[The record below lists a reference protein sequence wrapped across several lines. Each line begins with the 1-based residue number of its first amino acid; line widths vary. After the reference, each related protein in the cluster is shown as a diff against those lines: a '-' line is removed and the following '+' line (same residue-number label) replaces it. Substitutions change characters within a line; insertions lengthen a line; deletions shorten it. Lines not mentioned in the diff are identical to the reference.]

1 MLEPLLASRLQKTC
15 WGRAMFDPSS
25 DPRVFGLP
33 AGVDFPEVLVQGL
46 LAKCEMHPPE
56 YLATVEIYVNTQR
69 MLRRVRDI
77 FDAGPAM
84 LLPRI
89 RLITD
94 LGKSSALTDLPP
106 AVPKLQRRL
115 ELSQLVV
122 ELLRLQPDLAPRAAL
137 FDLTDSLANLMDE
150 MQSEGV
156 TPEAIQV
163 LDVSDQSGHW
173 NRALE
178 FVRLIQ
184 QYFGEA
190 AKKHPDAEARQ
201 HMVVQSLSRDWT
213 VNPPS
218 HPIIIAGS
226 TGSRGATHLLMTAVA
241 KLPQGAV
248 VLPGYDFGLPD
259 YVWSAM
265 DNALTAADHPQF
277 RFRALQNALGIA
289 PTDVR
294 EWDDTAPPSDAR
306 NRLVSLALRPAP
318 VTDQWMSEGK
328 DLKNLE
334 QATQDMALVEAPS
347 SRIEALAIALKLRE
361 CAETGKTAAL
371 ITPDR
376 VLTRQVVAALDRW
389 EIEPDDSAGL
399 PLPMSA
405 PGRFLLQTAA
415 LFGQVLTSENLLALL
430 KHPLTHS
437 GVAGRGDHLRWTRDL
452 ELHTRRNGPPFPTKD
467 SLSAWAA
474 THKDDGRWAWAAWL
488 GALLDGLED
497 VGECELSDHLD
508 QHLVLAHA
516 LAAGPEDD
524 GTGELWEKPAG
535 RKASEQVQSLQ
546 ENAAFGGALSVA
558 DYNNL
563 FRNILSQAEVHDP
576 TRPHPNI
583 MIWGTLEARVQGAD
597 LVILGGLNDGIWP
610 SSPNPDP
617 WMNRPMR
624 QKVGLLLPERQIGLS
639 AHDFQQAIG
648 AKEVWL
654 TRSVRDSEAQT
665 IPSRWLN
672 RLANLLGGLQETGG
686 AEAYE
691 AMCSRGSELLN
702 MVDALEA
709 ISDPVAPA
717 PRPAPAPPP
726 EAQPKSL
733 SVTGITKLIRDP
745 YAVYAGKVLRLY
757 PLDPIRQHP
766 DAPLNG
772 TIVHRI
778 LERFIEERGEETLGA
793 ARGRLMQIADNVLEA
808 DAPWPAARRVWRA
821 KVERFADWF
830 LQGEADRAKVGT
842 MFALEQMGG
851 AKVGALDMHLTAR
864 ADRLDRSDDGMTY
877 VYDYKTGAP
886 PSKDTQTYF
895 DKQLLLTAALI
906 EHAGFKGL
914 ADTRVAGAYFIG
926 LGSNPSVVA
935 APLDE
940 TDSDAVWGEL
950 ETLVAAYTV
959 GGKGYTS
966 RRAME
971 KMQYSFDYDHL
982 ARFGEWDE
990 SSEPEKEVL
999 T

>member
-1 MLEPLLASRLQKTC
+1 MFEPCST
-15 WGRAMFDPSS
+15 
-25 DPRVFGLP
+25 PRVFGLA
-33 AGVDFPEVLVQGL
+33 AGVDFPDALVQGL
-46 LAKCEMHPPE
+46 LERCKTRAPD
-56 YLATVEIYVNTQR
+56 YLATVEIYVSTQR
-69 MLRRVRDI
+69 MQRRIRDI

-84 LLPRI
+84 LLPSI

-94 LGKSSALTDLPP
+94 LGKSSAVADIPP

-156 TPEAIQV
+156 TPDAIQA

-190 AKKHPDAEARQ
+190 AEQNPDAEARQ
-201 HMVVQSLSRDWT
+201 HMVVQRLSHDWAI
-213 VNPPS
+213 NPPS

-259 YVWSAM
+259 HVWSAM
-265 DNALTAADHPQF
+265 DNAMTAADHPQF
-277 RFRALQNALGIA
+277 RFRALQNTLEISA
-289 PTDVR
+289 TDIQKWAQC
-294 EWDDTAPPSDAR
+294 EPPSDAR

-318 VTDQWMSEGK
+318 VTDQWMSEGRLLK
-328 DLKNLE
+328 DLD
-334 QATQDMALVEAPS
+334 QATQNLALVEAPS

-371 ITPDR
+371 ISPDR
-376 VLTRQVVAALDRW
+376 MLTRQVVAALDRW
-389 EIEPDDSAGL
+389 DIEPDDSAGL

-437 GVAGRGDHLRWTRDL
+437 GDAGRGDHLRWTRDL

-474 THKDDGRWAWAAWL
+474 AHNDDGRWAWAAWL
-488 GALLDGLED
+488 GDLLDGLEEHAALD
-497 VGECELSDHLD
+497 LSDHLEH
-508 QHLVLAHA
+508 HLSLAHA
-516 LAAGPEDD
+516 LAAGPDD
-524 GTGELWEKPAG
+524 GGSGALWEKPAG
-535 RKASEQVQSLQ
+535 FKALEQVQSLQ
-546 ENAAFGGALSVA
+546 ENAAFGGLLSVA

-563 FRNILSQAEVHDP
+563 FRNVLGQAEVHDP

-654 TRSVRDSEAQT
+654 TRAVRDSEAQT
-665 IPSRWLN
+665 VPSRWLN
-672 RLANLLGGLQETGG
+672 RLTNLLGGLKETGG

-691 AMCSRGSELLN
+691 AMCNRGHDLLN
-702 MVDALEA
+702 MVDSLEE

-717 PRPAPAPPP
+717 TRPAPAPPV

-745 YAVYAGKVLRLY
+745 YAIYAGKILRLY
-757 PLDPIRQHP
+757 PLDAIRQHP

-778 LERFIEERGEETLGA
+778 LERFVEERSDETRDA
-793 ARGRLMQIADNVLEA
+793 AKTRLLAIADEVLEA
-808 DAPWPAARRVWRA
+808 GAPWPAARRVWRA

-830 LQGEADRAKVGT
+830 LQGEIDRAKLATV
-842 MFALEQMGG
+842 FALEQMGG
-851 AKVGALDMHLTAR
+851 AKVGALDVSLTAR
-864 ADRLDRSDDGMTY
+864 ADRLDRSSDGMTY
-877 VYDYKTGAP
+877 IYDYKTGKP
-886 PSKDTQTYF
+886 PTKDMQTYF
-895 DKQLLLTAALI
+895 EKQLLLTAALI

-914 ADTRVAGAYFIG
+914 ADTRIAGASFIG
-926 LGSNPSVVA
+926 LGSSPSVVA

-940 TDSDAVWGEL
+940 TNSDTVWEEL
-950 ETLVAAYTV
+950 ETLIAAYTV

-971 KMQYSFDYDHL
+971 KMQYDYDYDHL

-990 SSEPEKEVL
+990 SAEPEKEVL
-999 T
+999 K

>member
-1 MLEPLLASRLQKTC
+1 
-15 WGRAMFDPSS
+15 MFDPSAK
-25 DPRVFGLP
+25 PRVFGLSV
-33 AGVDFPEVLVQGL
+33 GVDFPTALVQGL
-46 LAKCEMHPPE
+46 LERCKNQPPE
-56 YLATVEIYVNTQR
+56 YLATVEVYVNTQR
-69 MLRRVRDI
+69 MQRRIRDI

-94 LGKSSALTDLPP
+94 LGKTEALADIPP

-122 ELLRLQPDLAPRAAL
+122 ELLRLQPNLAPRAAL

-156 TPEAIQV
+156 TPEAIEA

-184 QYFGEA
+184 HYFGDS
-190 AKKHPDAEARQ
+190 AKQSPDAEARQ
-201 HMVVQSLSRDWT
+201 HMVVQRLSQDWT
-213 VNPPS
+213 TNPPA
-218 HPIIIAGS
+218 HPVIIAGS
-226 TGSRGATHLLMTAVA
+226 TGSRGATHSLMSAVA

-248 VLPGYDFGLPD
+248 VLPGYDFGLPLN
-259 YVWSAM
+259 VWAAM
-265 DNALTAADHPQF
+265 DNAMTAADHPQF
-277 RFRALQNALGIA
+277 RFRAFQNTLGISPQDIA
-289 PTDVR
+289 A
-294 EWDDTAPPSDAR
+294 WDEAVPPSDAR

-328 DLKNLE
+328 DLTGLDL
-334 QATQDMALVEAPS
+334 ATKDMALVEAPS
-347 SRIEALAIALKLRE
+347 SRVEALAIALKLRE
-361 CAETGKTAAL
+361 CAEAGKTAAL

-437 GVAGRGDHLRWTRDL
+437 GAAGRGDHLRWTRDL

-467 SLSAWAA
+467 SLTAWAA
-474 THKDDGRWAWAAWL
+474 THSDDGRWAWATWL
-488 GALLDGLED
+488 GNLLAGLED
-497 VGECELSDHLD
+497 VSERELSDHLD
-508 QHLVLAHA
+508 QHLKLALA
-516 LAAGPEDD
+516 LAAGPDD
-524 GTGELWEKPAG
+524 GGSGELWEKPAG
-535 RKASEQVQSLQ
+535 RKAFDQVQSLQ
-546 ENAAFGGALSVA
+546 ENAGFGGSLSVA
-558 DYNNL
+558 DYANL
-563 FRNILSQAEVHDP
+563 FRNVLNQAEVHDP

-610 SSPNPDP
+610 SVPNPDP

-639 AHDFQQAIG
+639 AHDFQQAIA

-654 TRSVRDSEAQT
+654 TRAVRDSEAQT
-665 IPSRWLN
+665 VPSRWLN
-672 RLANLLGGLQETGG
+672 RLANLLSGLQKTGG
-686 AEAYE
+686 AAAYE
-691 AMCSRGSELLN
+691 AMCDRGRELLD
-702 MVDALEA
+702 MVDALEE
-709 ISDPVAPA
+709 ISDPVEPA
-717 PRPAPAPPP
+717 KRPAPAPPVA
-726 EAQPKSL
+726 AQPKSL

-745 YAVYAGKVLRLY
+745 YAVYAGKILRLY

-778 LERFIEERGEETLGA
+778 LERFVDERSEETPDA
-793 ARGRLMQIADNVLEA
+793 ARTRLMEIADTVLEA

-830 LQGEADRAKVGT
+830 LQGEADRAKVAT
-842 MFALEQMGG
+842 TFALEQMGG
-851 AKVGALDMHLTAR
+851 AKVGDLDISLTAR
-864 ADRLDRSDDGMTY
+864 ADRLDRSADGLTY

-914 ADTRVAGAYFIG
+914 ADTQVGGASFIG
-926 LGSNPSVVA
+926 LGSKPVVVD
-935 APLDE
+935 APLEE
-940 TDSDAVWGEL
+940 TDSDVVWAEL
-950 ETLVAAYTV
+950 EALISAYTV

-971 KMQYSFDYDHL
+971 KMQYAYDYDHL

-990 SSEPEKEVL
+990 SAEPTKEEL

>member
-1 MLEPLLASRLQKTC
+1 
-15 WGRAMFDPSS
+15 MFSATS
-25 DPRVFGLP
+25 TPRVFGLP
-33 AGVDFPEVLVQGL
+33 AGVDFPNALVQGL
-46 LAKCEMHPPE
+46 LERCKTCAPD
-56 YLATVEIYVNTQR
+56 YLPTVEIYVNTHRMQR
-69 MLRRVRDI
+69 RIRDI

-94 LGKSSALTDLPP
+94 LGQTGALADIPP

-137 FDLTDSLANLMDE
+137 FDLTDSLADLMDE

-156 TPEAIQV
+156 TPDAIEA

-173 NRALE
+173 SRALE

-184 QYFGEA
+184 HYFGEA
-190 AKKHPDAEARQ
+190 AEQSPDAEARQ
-201 HMVVQSLSRDWT
+201 HMVVQRLSLDWA
-213 VNPPS
+213 VSPPS
-218 HPIIIAGS
+218 NPIIIAGS

-241 KLPQGAV
+241 QLPQGAI
-248 VLPGYDFGLPD
+248 VLPGYDFDLPD

-265 DNALTAADHPQF
+265 DNAMTAADHPQF
-277 RFRALQNALGIA
+277 RFRALQNTLGIS
-289 PTDVR
+289 PTDVQK
-294 EWDDTAPPSDAR
+294 WDHSEPPSGAR

-318 VTDQWMSEGK
+318 VTDQWMLEGK
-328 DLKNLE
+328 DLQDLA
-334 QATQDMALVEAPS
+334 QATQNMALVEAPS

-361 CAETGKTAAL
+361 CAEAGKTAAL
-371 ITPDR
+371 ISPDR

-389 EIEPDDSAGL
+389 DIEPDDSAGL

-415 LFGQVLTSENLLALL
+415 LFGQVLTSESLLALL

-437 GVAGRGDHLRWTRDL
+437 GEAGRGDHLRWTRDL
-452 ELHTRRNGPPFPTKD
+452 ELHTRRNGPPFPTSD
-467 SLSAWAA
+467 SLKTWAA
-474 THKDDGRWAWAAWL
+474 THSDDGRWAWAAWL
-488 GALLDGLED
+488 GDLLEGLEET
-497 VGECELSDHLD
+497 GERSLSDHLD
-508 QHLVLAHA
+508 QHLLLAHA
-516 LAAGPEDD
+516 FAAGSE
-524 GTGELWEKPAG
+524 GGGSGELWEKPAG
-535 RKASEQVQSLQ
+535 RKAFEQVQSLQ
-546 ENAAFGGALSVA
+546 ENASYGGSLSVT

-563 FRNILSQAEVHDP
+563 FRNVLNQAEVHDP

-597 LVILGGLNDGIWP
+597 LVILGGLNDGVWP
-610 SSPNPDP
+610 SAPNPDP

-639 AHDFQQAIG
+639 AHDFQQAVG
-648 AKEVWL
+648 ASEVWL
-654 TRSVRDSEAQT
+654 TRAVRDSEAQT
-665 IPSRWLN
+665 VPSRWLN
-672 RLANLLGGLQETGG
+672 RLANLLGGLKKTGG
-686 AEAYE
+686 ADAYE
-691 AMCSRGSELLN
+691 AMCNRGRELLD
-702 MVDALEA
+702 MVDALED
-709 ISDPVAPA
+709 ISHSVAPA
-717 PRPAPAPPP
+717 PRPAPVPPFD
-726 EAQPKSL
+726 AQPKSL

-745 YAVYAGKVLRLY
+745 YAVYASKILRLY
-757 PLDPIRQHP
+757 PLDPIRKHP

-778 LERFIEERGEETLGA
+778 LERFIKERGEETRDA
-793 ARGRLMQIADNVLEA
+793 AKVRLMEIADAVLEA
-808 DAPWPAARRVWRA
+808 DAPWPAARRIWRA

-830 LQGEADRAKVGT
+830 LQGEDERTGVAT
-842 MFALEQMGG
+842 MFALEQQGG
-851 AKVGALDMHLTAR
+851 AKVGNLDVNLTAR
-864 ADRLDRSDDGMTY
+864 ADRLDRSADGMTY
-877 VYDYKTGAP
+877 VYDYKTGTP
-886 PSKDTQTYF
+886 PSKNTQLYF

-926 LGSNPSVVA
+926 LGSKPSVVA

-940 TDSDAVWGEL
+940 TDSDTVWGEL
-950 ETLVAAYTV
+950 ETLISAYTV

-966 RRAME
+966 RGAME
-971 KMQYSFDYDHL
+971 KMQYSYDYDHL

-990 SSEPEKEVL
+990 SSAPKTEVL
-999 T
+999 K

>member
-1 MLEPLLASRLQKTC
+1 
-15 WGRAMFDPSS
+15 MFNTTSS
-25 DPRVFGLP
+25 PRVFGLP
-33 AGVDFPEVLVQGL
+33 AGVDFPDALVQGL
-46 LAKCEMHPPE
+46 IERCKTRPPE
-56 YLATVEIYVNTQR
+56 FMSTIELYVNTQR
-69 MLRRVRDI
+69 MQRRIRDI

-89 RLITD
+89 RLITE
-94 LGKSSALTDLPP
+94 LGQTGALADLPT
-106 AVPKLQRRL
+106 AVSKLQRRL
-115 ELSQLVV
+115 ELSQMVA
-122 ELLRLQPDLAPRAAL
+122 ELLRVQPNLAPRAAL
-137 FDLTDSLANLMDE
+137 FDLTDSLATLMDE

-156 TPEAIQV
+156 SPAAIKT

-173 NRALE
+173 KRALE

-184 QYFGEA
+184 HYFGDA
-190 AKKHPDAEARQ
+190 AEQNPDTETRQ
-201 HMVVQSLSRDWT
+201 RLVVQHLTTLWT
-213 VNPPS
+213 AAPPTN
-218 HPIIIAGS
+218 PIIIAGS

-241 KLPQGAV
+241 KLPQGAI

-259 YVWSAM
+259 HVWSAM
-265 DNALTAADHPQF
+265 DDALTAADHPQF
-277 RFRALQNALGIA
+277 RFRALQNTLGIA
-289 PTDVR
+289 PTDVQK
-294 EWDDTAPPSDAR
+294 WDRSAPFSDAR

-318 VTDQWMSEGK
+318 VTDQWMLEGK
-328 DLKNLE
+328 LLKNLD
-334 QATQDMALVEAPS
+334 QATQNMALVEAPS

-376 VLTRQVVAALDRW
+376 MLTRQVVAALDRW

-430 KHPLTHS
+430 KHPLIHT
-437 GVAGRGDHLRWTRDL
+437 GEAGRGDHLRWTRDL
-452 ELHTRRNGPPFPTKD
+452 ELYTRKNGPPFPTKN
-467 SLSAWAA
+467 SLIAWAA
-474 THKDDGRWAWAAWL
+474 THNDDGRWAWAAWL
-488 GALLDGLED
+488 GDLLEGLED
-497 VGECELSDHLD
+497 IGARDLSDHLE
-508 QHLVLAHA
+508 QHLLLTHT
-516 LAAGPEDD
+516 LAAGPD
-524 GTGELWEKPAG
+524 GGGSGELWEKPAG
-535 RKASEQVQSLQ
+535 RKALEQVQNLQ
-546 ENAAFGGALSVA
+546 ENASYGGSLSVA
-558 DYNNL
+558 DYTNL
-563 FRNILSQAEVHDP
+563 FRNILGQAEVHDP
-576 TRPHPNI
+576 TRPHPDI

-610 SSPNPDP
+610 SAPNPDP

-639 AHDFQQAIG
+639 AHDFQQAIA

-654 TRSVRDSEAQT
+654 TRAVRDSEAQT
-665 IPSRWLN
+665 VPSRWLN

-686 AEAYE
+686 AEAYKV
-691 AMCSRGSELLN
+691 MCNRGHELLD
-702 MVDALEA
+702 MVDALED
-709 ISDPVAPA
+709 ISDPIAPA
-717 PRPAPAPPP
+717 PRPAPAPPAD
-726 EAQPKSL
+726 AQPKYL

-778 LERFIEERGEETLGA
+778 LERFIEERLEETRDA
-793 ARGRLMQIADNVLEA
+793 AKLRLLKIADEVLEA
-808 DAPWPAARRVWRA
+808 DAPWPAARRIWRA
-821 KVERFADWF
+821 KVERFTDWF
-830 LQGEADRAKVGT
+830 LQGEADRADVAT

-851 AKVGALDMHLTAR
+851 AKVGKLDVSLTAR
-864 ADRLDRSDDGMTY
+864 ADRLDRSPDGMTY
-877 VYDYKTGAP
+877 IYDYKTGMP
-886 PSKDTQTYF
+886 PSKETQLYF
-895 DKQLLLTAALI
+895 DKQLLLTAALV

-914 ADTRVAGAYFIG
+914 ADTRVGGAYFIG
-926 LGSNPSVVA
+926 LGSSPSVVA
-935 APLDE
+935 APLEE
-940 TDSDAVWGEL
+940 TNSDTVWGEL
-950 ETLVAAYTV
+950 ETLIAAYTV

-971 KMQYSFDYDHL
+971 KMQYSYNYDHL

-990 SSEPEKEVL
+990 SSAPAKEVL